1 MIDSGTWMWGK
12 VLDEL
17 LRSAGESNCE
27 EFFDNMEGT
36 QDDGALDKEE
46 LLDALEKAGIKVSQR
61 QVEVLI
67 RAADK
72 DGDGKIDKDE
82 WMDVARSSI
91 RQSKTSN
98 TS

>member
-72 DGDGKIDKDE
+72 DE